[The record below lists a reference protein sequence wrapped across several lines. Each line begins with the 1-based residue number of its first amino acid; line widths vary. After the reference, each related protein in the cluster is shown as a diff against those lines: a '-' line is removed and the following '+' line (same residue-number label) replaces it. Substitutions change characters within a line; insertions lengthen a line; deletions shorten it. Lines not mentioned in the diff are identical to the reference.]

1 MKESIR
7 ELQQKRLNHLK
18 WNSITSLVYQ
28 LTLMI
33 GGFILPNLILKR
45 YGSVVNGMINSITQ
59 FLGIISFLE
68 MGVGSVVTSTLYK
81 PLYENNKKAI
91 NDIVTSASQFYK
103 KIAYILILYTIG
115 IIFIFP
121 LVTKSNFIFST
132 SLVVAIAIH
141 SFIQYYFGI
150 VDLFFLS
157 AVQRDYIRYILQ
169 SIAYILS
176 LIISYI
182 LMIAGASIQLVK
194 LTTSLVF
201 SIRPIIIRKYINKH
215 YNVNRHT
222 KYENEPI
229 SQKWNGI
236 AQHVSFI
243 VVQNTDIV
251 VLTLFSSLE
260 NVSIYSIYN
269 LAIQGVK
276 AIIIAFTAGIQSVMG
291 DLYARNNTK
300 ELLNFFEKIEWGI
313 HNLISIA
320 FGCTCALV
328 YPFVMVYT
336 RNIYDANYSQY
347 AFGILLSLAYA
358 AFCYRIPYANVI
370 QACNHYKQTQKSYII
385 SAIINILVSVL
396 LVKCYGIIG
405 VAIGTLVSMIYHT
418 IWLANY
424 EMNNL
429 IKRSWM
435 SIFKLIISDMLIII
449 IGLYSTSYIKIS
461 QYNYYSWIILAV
473 QYVCIWIIVAIV
485 INCFFH
491 KDKIVFCINY
501 IKERINEKN

>member
-1 MKESIR
+1 MNENIR
-7 ELQQKRLNHLK
+7 ELEKNRLNLLK
-18 WNSITSLVYQ
+18 WNSITSLTYQ

-81 PLYENNKKAI
+81 PLFENNKKAI
-91 NDIVTSASQFYK
+91 NEIVTSATQFYK
-103 KIAYILILYTIG
+103 KIAYILLLYTIG
-115 IIFIFP
+115 IIFVFP
-121 LVTKSNFIFST
+121 VITQSNFIFSS
-132 SLVVAIAIH
+132 SLVIAIAIN

-176 LIISYI
+176 LILSYI
-182 LMIAGASIQLVK
+182 LMIAGAPIQLVK
-194 LTTSLVF
+194 LTASLIF

-215 YNVNRHT
+215 YKVNRHT

-260 NVSIYSIYN
+260 DVSIYSIYN

-276 AIIIAFTAGIQSVMG
+276 SIIIAFTAGIQSVMG

-300 ELLNFFEKIEWGI
+300 ELLDFFEKVEWGI
-313 HNLISIA
+313 HNLISIV

-336 RNIYDANYSQY
+336 RNVHDANYSQY
-347 AFGILLSLAYA
+347 VFGVLLSLAYA

-370 QACNHYKQTQKSYII
+370 QACNHYKQTQRSYII
-385 SAIINILVSVL
+385 SAIINVLVSVL
-396 LVKCYGIIG
+396 LVNWYGITG

-418 IWLANY
+418 IWLAKY

-429 IKRSWM
+429 IKRSGK
-435 SIFKLIISDMLIII
+435 SLFKLIISDMLIII
-449 IGLYSTSYIKIS
+449 IGLYLTSYIQILD
-461 QYNYYSWIILAV
+461 YNFYSWIILAI
-473 QYVCIWIIVAIV
+473 QYVCIWIVIAIV
-485 INCFFH
+485 INWLLH
-491 KDKIVFCINY
+491 KDKISFCINF
-501 IKERINEKN
+501 IKESIHEKS